1 MFDQNN
7 LSQLNYKLKIPTLNE
22 LEMRAQSV
30 IIPGLNLGQA
40 SIPTPFVRVYEP
52 GNIDYGELQ
61 VSFMV
66 GENLKDYMEIFN
78 WMVQLGYPDR
88 IGQYENKVVD
98 GSVLI
103 LDSALSPIMNVRF
116 TDLFPISLSDLSF
129 DSTLSE
135 IQYATATVSFK
146 FTRFYFDSMKS

>member
-7 LSQLNYKLKIPTLNE
+7 LSQLNFKLKLPTLNQ

-30 IIPGLNLGQA
+30 VIPGLNLGQA
-40 SIPTPFVRVYEP
+40 EIPTPFVRIHEP
-52 GNIDYGELQ
+52 GNLDYNDLT

-66 GENLKDYMEIFN
+66 GENLKDYLEIFN
-78 WMVQLGYPDR
+78 WMVQLGYPDSLD
-88 IGQYENKVVD
+88 QYKPKVID

-103 LDSALSPIMNVRF
+103 LNSAMNPIMNVRF

-135 IQYATATVSFK
+135 IQYATATVSFR
-146 FTRFYFDSMKS
+146 FNRFYFDAMSS

>member
-7 LSQLNYKLKIPTLNE
+7 LSQLNFKLKLPTLNQ

-30 IIPGLNLGQA
+30 VIPGLNLGQA
-40 SIPTPFVRVYEP
+40 QVPTPFVQIYEP
-52 GNIDYGELQ
+52 GNIEYSELQ
-61 VSFMV
+61 ISFMV
-66 GENLKDYMEIFN
+66 GENLKDYLEIYN
-78 WMVQLGYPDR
+78 WMVQLGYPDGL
-88 IGQYENKVVD
+88 GQYRSKAID

-103 LDSALSPIMNVRF
+103 LNNSMKPIVNVRF

-135 IQYATATVSFK
+135 IQYATATVSFR
-146 FTRFYFDSMKS
+146 FTRFYFDTMNS

>member
-7 LSQLNYKLKIPTLNE
+7 LSQLNFKVKLPTLNQ

-30 IIPGLNLGQA
+30 VIPGLNLGQA
-40 SIPTPFVRVYEP
+40 LVPTPFVRVFEP
-52 GNIDYGELQ
+52 GNVEYSDLQ
-61 VSFMV
+61 VNFMV
-66 GENLKDYMEIFN
+66 GENLKDYLEIYN
-78 WMVQLGYPDR
+78 WMVQLGYPDGL
-88 IGQYENKVVD
+88 GQYKQKAID

-103 LDSALSPIMNVRF
+103 LNSSLNPIINVRF
-116 TDLFPISLSDLSF
+116 TDLFPISLSDLNF

-146 FTRFYFDSMKS
+146 FTRFYFDTMNS